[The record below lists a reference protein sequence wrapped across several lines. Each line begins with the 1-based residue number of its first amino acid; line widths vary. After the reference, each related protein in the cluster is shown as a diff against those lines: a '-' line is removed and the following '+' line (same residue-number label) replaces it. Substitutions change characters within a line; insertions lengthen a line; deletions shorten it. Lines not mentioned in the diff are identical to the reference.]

1 MMPNN
6 YSGKIELANANDATH
21 SKLMKVLFIALITL
35 VSAFSLWAQGQIVEG
50 SCVLTAASNVTI
62 TDSLL
67 DSSDVVIA
75 ASTIN
80 LVDVNFGSACSI
92 TTVTVGAVDFS
103 NSGYSFGVEMVAP
116 SDPTPDIPQFPFISP
131 PPDFQIQLNAGVI
144 QAVPEPSTLALG
156 GLALGLMVMPR
167 LNKFQRF
174 LNTTR

>member
-1 MMPNN
+1 MKKVASVNEFDIFK
-6 YSGKIELANANDATH
+6 S
-21 SKLMKVLFIALITL
+21 MKVLFTIAIMLASA
-35 VSAFSLWAQGQIVEG
+35 VSIWAQGQIVEG

-116 SDPTPDIPQFPFISP
+116 SDPTPDTSQLPFISP

-144 QAVPEPSTLALG
+144 QAVPEPSTFALG
-156 GLALGLMVMPR
+156 GLALGLITITR
-167 LNKFQRF
+167 LNKRQRF
-174 LNTTR
+174 FGNLIR